1 MASMRQKGATGQ
13 ISAKSLRSLHWKIY
27 LDYFPSLETDAWTM
41 ILSKERESY
50 TELKRNFLSNPGRDQ
65 TPGDLDVNN
74 PLSLE
79 ADSPW
84 TQYFKDTEL
93 RKVINQDV
101 ERTMPDQPFFR
112 KSSVQEVL
120 SNILFVWSKVNPD
133 ISYRQGMHELLAPV
147 LFIVDEDKAETSES
161 SKLDALQATVF
172 DGNFVEHDA
181 FVLFSRIMRSTKVWF
196 EVGQES
202 SGRLKAVKGGMH
214 DDPRRR
220 GENEL
225 IKVLDPE
232 LHAHLNTLGIEP
244 QLYGLRWLRLL
255 FGREFEFADLLI
267 LWDGLFA
274 DDPNLGLV
282 DWSLDTTVVE
292 FIASAKGLRELYA
305 QKALNGASVVAR
317 AEETSPV
324 VVASGAAKTYPGR
337 RTHGTPWTS
346 HTAAAARPPLQ
357 TRTSPPLSRSQANE
371 PAAAASLPVQPA
383 TVPPATGTPT
393 ITEAAANPFA
403 ARAALL
409 ETRVAA
415 LQQARQRTAE
425 RDRALAKKLES
436 CIAVLGDVRA
446 LLPAEGGGGSRNGS
460 GGEGSRGAA
469 ELDGVVDV
477 LRVVMAEL
485 DAPAPAAVADVVQTT
500 TAATESRPH
509 SPASSTS
516 PAAAE
521 GEDHRPVRRRAE
533 DHQRAA
539 SLLRD
544 GAPAAV
550 TGRAAGRQAPPQ
562 HAPAGA
568 ASAGVSA
575 AGAAFWPTSLAAVAQ
590 DVDSSAKAAA
600 NTARRLFQDL
610 FENDSLASRAATGWR
625 SSLQFPPTPPADAA
639 VDAVSPGVAT
649 ATKRGPRRPS
659 VPQPS
664 GVGSGAP
671 PATAARRASAA
682 PPSQPHR
689 RLPASQSGLPAV
701 YEPELDTDLVSRAVI
716 ADGYRSVAALP
727 QDVRR
732 SFPPPPPP
740 PQQQQQ
746 QRLPVGQRPPAPRVG
761 SLAGAAAGAEV
772 DPLAGVSV

>member
-1 MASMRQKGATGQ
+1 
-13 ISAKSLRSLHWKIY
+13 
-27 LDYFPSLETDAWTM
+27 LETDAWTM

-50 TELKRNFLSNPGRDQ
+50 AELKRNFLSNPGRDQ

-147 LFIVDEDKAETSES
+147 LFVVDEDKADASES

-172 DGNFVEHDA
+172 DGNSVEHDA

-282 DWSLDTTVVE
+282 DWVAHLVLDGDYSMAMHRLMNFPPKESLDTTVVE

-337 RTHGTPWTS
+337 RTHGTPWAS

-357 TRTSPPLSRSQANE
+357 TRTSPPLSRSQASE

-383 TVPPATGTPT
+383 TVPPATATPT
-393 ITEAAANPFA
+393 MAEAAANPFA

-409 ETRVAA
+409 ETRVVA

-436 CIAVLGDVRA
+436 CVAVLADVRA
-446 LLPAEGGGGSRNGS
+446 LLPTEGGGGSGS
-460 GGEGSRGAA
+460 GGGEGSHGAA

-485 DAPAPAAVADVVQTT
+485 DAPAPAVVADAVQTT

-516 PAAAE
+516 PAAAD
-521 GEDHRPVRRRAE
+521 GEDHRPARRRAE
-533 DHQRAA
+533 DYQRAA
-539 SLLRD
+539 SLFRD
-544 GAPAAV
+544 GAPDVAA
-550 TGRAAGRQAPPQ
+550 GRAASRRAPPQ

-568 ASAGVSA
+568 ASASVA
-575 AGAAFWPTSLAAVAQ
+575 AAAAAFWPTSLAAVAQ

-600 NTARRLFQDL
+600 STARRLFQDL

-625 SSLQFPPTPPADAA
+625 SSLQFPPTPPADA
-639 VDAVSPGVAT
+639 
-649 ATKRGPRRPS
+649 
-659 VPQPS
+659 
-664 GVGSGAP
+664 
-671 PATAARRASAA
+671 
-682 PPSQPHR
+682 
-689 RLPASQSGLPAV
+689 
-701 YEPELDTDLVSRAVI
+701 
-716 ADGYRSVAALP
+716 
-727 QDVRR
+727 
-732 SFPPPPPP
+732 
-740 PQQQQQ
+740 
-746 QRLPVGQRPPAPRVG
+746 
-761 SLAGAAAGAEV
+761 
-772 DPLAGVSV
+772 